1 MIFTPALPL
10 GGLAG
15 WAFLKRTEPVQRAA
29 LDRTVEAR
37 RDEAYFRERIGAID
51 TAEELVSDRRLLK
64 VALGAFGLDNDL
76 RNRAFIRKVLED
88 GTLKPEA
95 LSNRLADK
103 QYRAMSA
110 AFGFGDFSV
119 PRSKLSDFA
128 DRILPAYA
136 ERRFEAAVGAQNNSF
151 RIALNAE
158 RELPALA
165 ARSGSEDTKWF
176 TILGNAP
183 LRALFSTALR
193 LPAGFGAIDL
203 DRQVK
208 LLKERADSA
217 FGSDSVAQFADP
229 AKTDALVRRYLVQT
243 DVTGGTATGVKGQ
256 MALQL
261 LQAGR

>member
-1 MIFTPALPL
+1 MTFSPAVPL

-15 WAFLKRTEPVQRAA
+15 WSFLKRTEPAQKAA
-29 LDRTVEAR
+29 LDRTVESQ
-37 RDEAYFRERIGAID
+37 RDEAYFREKIGSIN

-64 VALGAFGLDNDL
+64 VALGAFGLENDL

-103 QYRAMSA
+103 QYRALSA

-128 DRILPAYA
+128 DKILPAYS
-136 ERRFEAAVGAQNNSF
+136 ERRFETAVGTKNNSF

-165 ARSGSEDTKWF
+165 ARDTSENTKWF

-193 LPAGFGAIDL
+193 LPSAFGSIDL

-208 LLKERADSA
+208 IIKERADSA
-217 FGSDSVAQFADP
+217 FGSDSVSQFADP
-229 AKTDALVRRYLVQT
+229 EKTEALIRRYLIQT
-243 DVTGGTATGVKGQ
+243 DVSGGTGTGVRGQ
-256 MALQL
+256 VALQL
-261 LQAGR
+261 LQGF

>member
-1 MIFTPALPL
+1 MTFTPALPL

-15 WAFLKRTEPVQRAA
+15 WAFLKRTEPAQKAA
-29 LDRTVEAR
+29 LDRTAEAR
-37 RDEAYFRERIGAID
+37 RDEAYFREKIGSI
-51 TAEELVSDRRLLK
+51 TSAEELVSDRRLLK
-64 VALGAFGLDNDL
+64 VALGAFGLEADIQ
-76 RNRAFIRKVLED
+76 NRAFIRKVLED

-119 PRSKLSDFA
+119 PRTKLSDFA
-128 DRILPAYA
+128 DKVLPTYA
-136 ERRFEAAVGAQNNSF
+136 DRRFEAAVGAQNNSF

-165 ARSGSEDTKWF
+165 GRNTSDATKWF

-183 LRALFSTALR
+183 LRELFSTALR
-193 LPAGFGAIDL
+193 LPSGFGALDL

-208 LLKERADSA
+208 LLKERADTA
-217 FGSDSVAQFADP
+217 FGSDRVDQFSDP
-229 AKTDALVRRYLVQT
+229 AKVDTLIRRYLIQT
-243 DVTGGTATGVKGQ
+243 DLAGGTATGLKGQ
-256 MALQL
+256 VALQL
-261 LQAGR
+261 LQTGR